1 MKIIA
6 DPTPDFVMK
15 FNHNFTYKRF
25 SLDIN
30 WEWRKGGQV
39 WNGTEAVLDYYG
51 RSYTSGEERNIK
63 NYVFEGVHSDGNTNQ
78 IPVDF
83 YDPGRSVRE
92 NRWSRYGY
100 PGVAEN
106 YIQKADYVR
115 INNISLSAGFPIN
128 HGQRSLKFTF
138 TPIILCFGRQKQ
150 EQIPTRLFTKQK
162 MEEGW
167 TSSIF
172 LLLKHLAVSFHSN
185 FNL

>member
-63 NYVFEGVHSDGNTNQ
+63 NYIFQGVFSDGNTNQ

-83 YDPGRSVRE
+83 YDPGRNVQE

-100 PGVAEN
+100 AGVAEN

-115 INNISLSAGFPIN
+115 INNISLSASFPVD
-128 HGQRSLKFTF
+128 HSQRTLKFTLYANNLMLWQAKTGADPNQTF
-138 TPIILCFGRQKQ
+138 YETENGRGLDFFNLPSFKTLGC
-150 EQIPTRLFTKQK
+150 I
-162 MEEGW
+162 
-167 TSSIF
+167 
-172 LLLKHLAVSFHSN
+172 VSFK
-185 FNL
+185 F